1 MSIYLK
7 ILSLISLALWREFR
21 KRTQR
26 SLISPSTSKFD
37 ETIIA
42 DITLINTDLPNALMT
57 GNSSRRQSRIPNV
70 PSSTLKFKKSL
81 IKARNL
87 RNL

>member
-57 GNSSRRQSRIPNV
+57 GNSSRKQLRLLSIPF
-70 PSSTLKFKKSL
+70 LIKKFKKSP
-81 IKARNL
+81 IKARDLKN
-87 RNL
+87 